1 MRPIW
6 CVPALLAAALGCQAT
21 PAPDTTAEAK
31 QAIDAANAQWPR
43 LTAAGHAD
51 SIAEFYQARAVI
63 LPPNM
68 PPMHDREAIRS
79 FFAVLNGMSS
89 PPPVL
94 TLRAE
99 SVWASG
105 PMAVE
110 LGRWHF
116 AWPAGAKRPPGAPA
130 ADSGKYIVRWVKDN
144 GRWLMAQDIW
154 NSDIALP
161 QPQPPARAARSG
173 YDGLGRRIREAHRR
187 GLRVHAWLNTELVA
201 NADTLPQ
208 DSTHFV
214 FRRPDLL
221 AVPRPLARELY
232 DADPRDPHYVQ
243 ALAEYARANRDHV
256 EGLYTSPAAPE
267 VKEHIYSV
275 WIDLVERYD
284 LDGLHFDYVRYP
296 APDYDYSRVALE
308 RFRDWLDAR

>member
-1 MRPIW
+1 MRL
-6 CVPALLAAALGCQAT
+6 VSYLPALFATILGCRPPAPPDTSAAAR
-21 PAPDTTAEAK
+21 
-31 QAIDAANAQWPR
+31 QAIDVANANWPR

-51 SIAEFYQARAVI
+51 SIADFYHPSALL

-68 PPMHDREAIRS
+68 LPLHGRDSIRA
-79 FFAVLNGMSS
+79 FFGVMNGMSS

-130 ADSGKYIVRWVKDN
+130 VDSGKYIVRWVKEN

-161 QPQPPARAARSG
+161 QPQ
-173 YDGLGRRIREAHRR
+173 H
-187 GLRVHAWLNTELVA
+187 
-201 NADTLPQ
+201 
-208 DSTHFV
+208 
-214 FRRPDLL
+214 
-221 AVPRPLARELY
+221 
-232 DADPRDPHYVQ
+232 
-243 ALAEYARANRDHV
+243 
-256 EGLYTSPAAPE
+256 
-267 VKEHIYSV
+267 
-275 WIDLVERYD
+275 
-284 LDGLHFDYVRYP
+284 
-296 APDYDYSRVALE
+296 
-308 RFRDWLDAR
+308 